1 MASDRVDLKKIRN
14 IGFIAHIDAGKTT
27 TTERVLY
34 YTGKT
39 HKLGSVDEG
48 TATTD
53 WMIQEKERG
62 ITITSAAT
70 TCFWK
75 GHQINI
81 IDTPGHIDFTVE
93 VERSL
98 KVLDGLVVIF
108 SAVEGVEPQSETV
121 WRQAERYKVPRIVF
135 INKMDRI
142 GADFKRVLEGMK
154 KKLGVDPLVI
164 TLPIGVEND
173 FVGVIHLVEKKRYIW
188 DIDPTG
194 EKFRVED
201 YEFDEESLNYYEE
214 IILKASEYDYE
225 IFEIYEKEGF
235 VPPEKIKEA
244 LRKGVIENKIF
255 PVFVGSALKNKGI
268 QPLMDA
274 IIDLLPSP
282 LDIPSVHGKL
292 NGEDV
297 FVHTGEGNLV
307 AQVFKIQVDPKSKNK
322 YFYTRIY
329 RGEIT
334 FMTKIYNPRTGKTM
348 RATRIYRMHANRK
361 EQLNKAEPGDIV
373 ALVGLSDDTITG
385 DTLTSPD
392 EPIIL
397 DRIPFP
403 EPLVSISVEPKRSSD
418 EGALEEI
425 LRIFEAEDPSLKVR
439 KDESTGQ
446 FILTGMGKLHLDI
459 IIDRLKR
466 DYNIDVRTGKPYVSY
481 RESITSSSSSR
492 AEFVKETADKVHKG
506 VVEVEIEVSDKN
518 EMEVYGDVPK
528 EIYEVLRYAF
538 EEVIEFGP
546 IMGYPVIGVKAK
558 FKINYSPE
566 FTPLGIR
573 AAAVKALSEAIEK
586 ANPILLEPYAKIKV
600 MTPGEYLGNVIDKLR
615 SLDGDIRNIYDEFGM
630 ITVEVLMPLKN
641 TFDLAGEL
649 RSASQGRAFYNITSV
664 EFLPEKK

>member
-1 MASDRVDLKKIRN
+1 MASDKVDLKKVRN
-14 IGFIAHIDAGKTT
+14 IGFVAHIDAGKTT

-75 GHQINI
+75 GHRINI

-142 GADFKRVLEGMK
+142 GADFKRVVEGMK
-154 KKLGVDPLVI
+154 KKLGVDPLII
-164 TLPIGVEND
+164 TLPIGMESE

-188 DIDPTG
+188 DVDPTG
-194 EKFRVED
+194 EKFRIED
-201 YEFDEESLNYYEE
+201 YEFDEESLNYYED
-214 IILKASEYDYE
+214 IILKASEYDDE

-282 LDIPSVHGKL
+282 LDVPPVHGKL
-292 NGEDV
+292 NDKDI

-307 AQVFKIQVDPKSKNK
+307 AQVFKIQVDPKGKNK

-361 EQLNKAEPGDIV
+361 EQLKKAEAGDIV

-385 DTLTSPD
+385 DTLTSAD
-392 EPIIL
+392 EPVIL
-397 DRIPFP
+397 DMIPFP
-403 EPLVSISVEPKRSSD
+403 EPLVSIAVEPKRSSD
-418 EGALEEI
+418 ESTLEEV

-466 DYNIDVRTGKPYVSY
+466 DYNIEVRTGKPYVSY
-481 RESITSSSSSR
+481 RETITSSSSSK
-492 AEFVKETADKVHKG
+492 AEFVKETAEKVHKG
-506 VVEVEIEVSDKN
+506 VVEVEVEVSDKN
-518 EMEVYGDVPK
+518 QMEVYGDVPK

-546 IMGYPVIGVKAK
+546 IMGYPVIGVKVR
-558 FKINYSPE
+558 FKINHSPE

-573 AAAVKALSEAIEK
+573 AAAVKALSEALEK

-615 SLDGDIRNIYDEFGM
+615 SLDGDIRNIYDELGVS
-630 ITVEVLMPLKN
+630 TVEALIPLKN

-649 RSASQGRAFYNITSV
+649 RSASQGRAFYSITSV